1 MTFKPESIFEN
12 LLFTTV
18 RIEAT
23 LPNNLISIGT
33 GFIFNYVK
41 NDKQI
46 LFIVT
51 NKHVI
56 KDSTKGKLTFT
67 LSDGEKP
74 ILGKVHTIVIPNFE
88 EAWIGHPQ
96 QDIDVAIMPFSVVVN
111 TLSNKGVQ
119 IFFKSVTPDLIPSD
133 KLLREEIDAV
143 EDIVFI
149 GYPNNIYDRRNL
161 LPVVRRGITATPISV
176 DFEGRPA
183 FLIDASIFPGSSGS
197 PVFLCNI
204 GSYPLK
210 SGEGGFVIGSRVL
223 FLGVV
228 ASVFIRKD
236 LNTIELI
243 DIPTGKVPVVAITQM
258 VDIGMVYKSIVIK
271 ELIEE
276 FLKTRD
282 EI

>member
-1 MTFKPESIFEN
+1 MTIKPESIFEN
-12 LLFTTV
+12 ILFTTV

-23 LPNNLISIGT
+23 LPNSSTSMGT

-41 NDKQI
+41 NNKQY
-46 LFIVT
+46 LFVVT

-56 KDSTKGKLTFT
+56 KDSIEGRLTFNQ
-67 LSDGEKP
+67 SDGEKP
-74 ILGKVHTIVIPNFE
+74 ILGKVFTIEYPNFE
-88 EAWIGHPQ
+88 KQWIGHPQ
-96 QDIDVAIMPFSVVVN
+96 QDIDVAIMPFAPVLN
-111 TLSNKGVQ
+111 ELSNRGVQ
-119 IFFKSVTPDLIPSD
+119 IFFKSLTPDLIPSD

-143 EDIVFI
+143 EDIVFV
-149 GYPNNIYDRRNL
+149 GYPSDIYDRRNL
-161 LPVVRRGITATPISV
+161 LPVVRKGITATPISV
-176 DFEGRPA
+176 DFEGKPA

-204 GSYPLK
+204 GSYSPKGKGL
-210 SGEGGFVIGSRVL
+210 VVGSRIF

-243 DIPTGKVPVVAITQM
+243 HIPTGKIPVVATTQM
-258 VDIGMVYKSIVIK
+258 VDLGIVYKAIVIK

-276 FLKTRD
+276 FLKTRG

>member
-1 MTFKPESIFEN
+1 MTIKPESIFEN
-12 LLFTTV
+12 ILFTTV
-18 RIEAT
+18 RIEVT
-23 LPNNLISIGT
+23 LPNNSISMGT

-41 NDKQI
+41 NNKQY
-46 LFIVT
+46 LFVVT

-56 KDSTKGKLTFT
+56 KDSIEGRLTFNQ
-67 LSDGEKP
+67 SDGEKP
-74 ILGKVHTIVIPNFE
+74 ILSKVFTIEYPNFE
-88 EAWIGHPQ
+88 KQWIGHPQ
-96 QDIDVAIMPFSVVVN
+96 QDIDVAIMPFAPVLN
-111 TLSNKGVQ
+111 ELSNKGVQ
-119 IFFKSVTPDLIPSD
+119 IFFKSLTPDLIPSD

-143 EDIVFI
+143 EDIVFV
-149 GYPNNIYDRRNL
+149 GYPSDVYDRRNL
-161 LPVVRRGITATPISV
+161 LPVVRKGITATPISV
-176 DFEGRPA
+176 DFEGKPA

-204 GSYPLK
+204 GSYSPKGKGL
-210 SGEGGFVIGSRVL
+210 VVGSRIF

-243 DIPTGKVPVVAITQM
+243 HIPTGKIPVVATTQM
-258 VDIGMVYKSIVIK
+258 VDLGIVYKAIVIK

-276 FLKTRD
+276 FLKTRG

>member
-1 MTFKPESIFEN
+1 MTIKPESIFEN
-12 LLFTTV
+12 ILFTTV
-18 RIEAT
+18 RIKAT
-23 LPNNLISIGT
+23 LPNNSTSTGT

-41 NDKQI
+41 NDKQY
-46 LFIVT
+46 LFVVT

-56 KDSTKGKLTFT
+56 KDTTEGKLSFNQ
-67 LSDGEKP
+67 SDGEKP
-74 ILGKVHTIVIPNFE
+74 IFGSVFTIGYPNFE
-88 EAWIGHPQ
+88 KQWIGHPQ
-96 QDIDVAIMPFSVVVN
+96 QDIDVAIMPFAPVLN
-111 TLSNKGVQ
+111 ELSNRGVQ
-119 IFFKSVTPDLIPSD
+119 IFFKSITPDIIPSD

-143 EDIVFI
+143 EDIVFV
-149 GYPNNIYDRRNL
+149 GYPSDIYDRRNL

-176 DFEGRPA
+176 DFEGKPT

-204 GSYPLK
+204 GSYSPKGKGL
-210 SGEGGFVIGSRVL
+210 VVGSRVF

-236 LNTIELI
+236 LNTIKLI
-243 DIPTGKVPVVAITQM
+243 DIPTGKIPVVATTQM
-258 VDIGMVYKSIVIK
+258 VDLGIVYKSIVIK

-276 FLKTRD
+276 FLKTRG

>member
-1 MTFKPESIFEN
+1 MTIKPESIFEN
-12 LLFTTV
+12 ILFTTV

-23 LPNNLISIGT
+23 LPNNSISTGT

-41 NDKQI
+41 NGKQY
-46 LFIVT
+46 LFVVT
-51 NKHVI
+51 NKHII
-56 KDSTKGKLTFT
+56 KDTIEGKLSFNQ
-67 LSDGEKP
+67 SDGEKP
-74 ILGKVHTIVIPNFE
+74 IFGKVFTIGYPNFE
-88 EAWIGHPQ
+88 KQWIGHPQ
-96 QDIDVAIMPFSVVVN
+96 QDIDVAIMPFAPVLN
-111 TLSNKGVQ
+111 ELSNRGVQ
-119 IFFKSVTPDLIPSD
+119 IFFKSITPDIIPSD

-143 EDIVFI
+143 EDIVFV
-149 GYPNNIYDRRNL
+149 GYPSDIYDRRNL

-176 DFEGRPA
+176 DFEGKPT

-204 GSYPLK
+204 GSYSPKGKGL
-210 SGEGGFVIGSRVL
+210 VVGSRVF

-243 DIPTGKVPVVAITQM
+243 DIPTGKIPVVATTQM
-258 VDIGMVYKSIVIK
+258 VDLGIVYKSIVIK

-276 FLKTRD
+276 FLKTRG

>member
-1 MTFKPESIFEN
+1 MTIKPESIFEN
-12 LLFTTV
+12 ILFTTV

-23 LPNNLISIGT
+23 LPNNSISMGT

-41 NDKQI
+41 NNKQY
-46 LFIVT
+46 LFVVT

-56 KDSTKGKLTFT
+56 KDSIEGRLTFNQ
-67 LSDGEKP
+67 SDGEKP
-74 ILGKVHTIVIPNFE
+74 ILSKVFTIEYPNFE
-88 EAWIGHPQ
+88 KQWIGHPQ
-96 QDIDVAIMPFSVVVN
+96 QDIDVAIMPFAPVLN
-111 TLSNKGVQ
+111 ELSNRGVQ
-119 IFFKSVTPDLIPSD
+119 IFFKSLTPDLIPSD

-143 EDIVFI
+143 EDIVFV
-149 GYPNNIYDRRNL
+149 GYPSDIYDRRNL
-161 LPVVRRGITATPISV
+161 LPVVRKGITATPISV
-176 DFEGRPA
+176 DFEGKPA

-204 GSYPLK
+204 GSYSPKGKGL
-210 SGEGGFVIGSRVL
+210 VVGSRIF

-243 DIPTGKVPVVAITQM
+243 HIPTGKIPVVATTQM
-258 VDIGMVYKSIVIK
+258 VDLGIVYKAIVIK

-276 FLKTRD
+276 FLKTRV

>member
-1 MTFKPESIFEN
+1 MAIKPESIFEN
-12 LLFTTV
+12 ILFTTV

-23 LPNNLISIGT
+23 LPNNSISMGT

-41 NDKQI
+41 NNKQY
-46 LFIVT
+46 LFVVT

-56 KDSTKGKLTFT
+56 KDSIEGRLTFNQ
-67 LSDGEKP
+67 SDGEKP
-74 ILGKVHTIVIPNFE
+74 ILSKVFTIEYPNFE
-88 EAWIGHPQ
+88 KQWIGHPQ
-96 QDIDVAIMPFSVVVN
+96 QDIDVAIMPFAPVLN
-111 TLSNKGVQ
+111 ELSNKGVQ
-119 IFFKSVTPDLIPSD
+119 IFFKSLTPDLIPSD

-143 EDIVFI
+143 EDIVFV
-149 GYPNNIYDRRNL
+149 GYPSDIYDRRNL
-161 LPVVRRGITATPISV
+161 LPVVRKGITATPISV
-176 DFEGRPA
+176 DFEGRPT

-204 GSYPLK
+204 GSYSPKGKGL
-210 SGEGGFVIGSRVL
+210 VVGSRIF

-243 DIPTGKVPVVAITQM
+243 HIPTGKIPVVATTQM
-258 VDIGMVYKSIVIK
+258 VDLGIVYKAIVIK

-276 FLKTRD
+276 FLKTRG

>member
-1 MTFKPESIFEN
+1 MMFKPESIFEN
-12 LLFTTV
+12 ILFTTV

-23 LPNNLISIGT
+23 LPNSSISMGT

-41 NDKQI
+41 NNKQY
-46 LFIVT
+46 LFVVT

-56 KDSTKGKLTFT
+56 KDSIEGRLTFNQ
-67 LSDGEKP
+67 SDGEKP
-74 ILGKVHTIVIPNFE
+74 ILGKVFTIEYPNFE
-88 EAWIGHPQ
+88 KQWIGHPQ
-96 QDIDVAIMPFSVVVN
+96 QDIDVAIMPFAPVLN
-111 TLSNKGVQ
+111 ELSNRGVQ
-119 IFFKSVTPDLIPSD
+119 IFFKSLTPDLIPSD

-143 EDIVFI
+143 EDIVFV
-149 GYPNNIYDRRNL
+149 GYPSDIYDRRNL
-161 LPVVRRGITATPISV
+161 LPVVRKGITATPISV
-176 DFEGRPA
+176 DFEGKPA

-204 GSYPLK
+204 GSYSPKGKGL
-210 SGEGGFVIGSRVL
+210 VVGSRIF

-243 DIPTGKVPVVAITQM
+243 HIPTGKIPVVATTQM
-258 VDIGMVYKSIVIK
+258 VDLGIVYKAIVIK

-276 FLKTRD
+276 FLKTRG